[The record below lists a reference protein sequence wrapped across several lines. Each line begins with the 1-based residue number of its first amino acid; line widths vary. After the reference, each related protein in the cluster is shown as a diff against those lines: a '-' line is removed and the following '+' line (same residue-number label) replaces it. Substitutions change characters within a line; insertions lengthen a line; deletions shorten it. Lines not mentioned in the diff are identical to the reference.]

1 MPHRADAIPVRPLP
15 LLGSTLA
22 LAVAVGGALLHPELL
37 EGGSSAPAPGVE
49 KAANATTGTA
59 ADRQTVIAGT
69 DPVTGRST
77 VPTYTFD
84 SSLLGQPVT
93 PGAPSVQLP
102 SLVLNEPGPGRTGS
116 IGTRT
121 RTQQLGRTSQ
131 WQAREPVLGPV
142 RRLTQTVAE
151 GGYAVVPAEA
161 GELHLLCGPG
171 SASYYVDS
179 RGGEWRV
186 YRTDGGPRYDVGY
199 RFVQYDRSPLA
210 ASTACQ

>member
-1 MPHRADAIPVRPLP
+1 MRPLP

-22 LAVAVGGALLHPELL
+22 LAVAVGGALFHPDLL
-37 EGGSSAPAPGVE
+37 DGRSPAPVPAVE
-49 KAANATTGTA
+49 KAANATPGTA
-59 ADRQTVIAGT
+59 ADRQTVVSGT

-77 VPTYTFD
+77 VPTYAFD
-84 SSLLGQPVT
+84 SALLGQPVT
-93 PGAPSVQLP
+93 PGAPAVRLP
-102 SLVLNEPGPGRTGS
+102 SLVLDEPGPGRTGRIS
-116 IGTRT
+116 TRT

-131 WQAREPVLGPV
+131 WQAKAPVLGPA
-142 RRLTQTVAE
+142 RRLTRTVAD
-151 GGYAVVPAEA
+151 GGYVVVPAEA

-179 RGGEWRV
+179 HDGEWRV

-210 ASTACQ
+210 VSTACQ